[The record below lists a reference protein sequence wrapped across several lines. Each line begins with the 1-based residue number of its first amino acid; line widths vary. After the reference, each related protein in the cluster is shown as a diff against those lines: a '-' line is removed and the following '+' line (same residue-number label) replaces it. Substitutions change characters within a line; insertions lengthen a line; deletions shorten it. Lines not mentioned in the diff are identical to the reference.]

1 LYNLYLELGFVIF
14 WQNNIGAKAA
24 FKMLVK
30 LTTELPSSGSPPP
43 LLLPPDLSLGSKP
56 FNLRTGTASKRESN
70 NKESSESPKSYFGR
84 RQSDETAKVKKG
96 NDWY

>member
-1 LYNLYLELGFVIF
+1 
-14 WQNNIGAKAA
+14 
-24 FKMLVK
+24 MLKGRKKKNVMGGK
-30 LTTELPSSGSPPP
+30 SQLAPESHYATMRPASPTSSSPPP

-56 FNLRTGTASKRESN
+56 FNLRTNTASKRESN